1 MQLAVENVVF
11 ETIRSEMMETK
22 RLKKR
27 YRPNTPHLKAYV
39 DNDDSNSSDD
49 DSKRR
54 KSTLAILHMRGLE
67 TPR

>member
-49 DSKRR
+49 DSK
-54 KSTLAILHMRGLE
+54 SSDE
-67 TPR
+67 